1 MRLLCLIALIFI
13 VMQESAIA
21 YAFNG
26 ADSLSNRQHKLTI
39 PATPTIG
46 HKSYH
51 FAVADASP
59 SQVEAWLNGEYMEL
73 DGMFSVDTA
82 RNSKAQMFQD
92 AAAAVTKARQVL
104 AEVKRIGNFVSQ
116 FDGRSLVKLPV
127 GIDKVMND
135 GTQFTAAIER
145 ISLYPTHAELTV
157 YVEVKTADMSQPL
170 FLAAPDIVFT
180 RRGGIHLGSLGLLGD
195 FDIPIMEKKGYLRF
209 KKAVIVNNDFV
220 SGRGTFAAFDCD
232 GLREFN
238 IDAALAFSRDVIIPM
253 RDSAGVFSPIPDR
266 LVQADLEIG
275 GTDGLNNIIASV
287 NIPTPFAQPDKPDII
302 WRMNTAVFDFSEM
315 RNDSAVRFPVA
326 DYSPDLPHEM
336 INAWKGVYIQ
346 RFDVTLPGRM
356 FSGSA
361 QGAVSRTISAYDLVI
376 DQNGFSGYVAIRPLL
391 PLSEGN
397 ADGWA
402 YSVDSLQVH
411 FHRNRLVGVDFGGV
425 VEIPLFSGSNDS
437 IPSDTAGIMYRA
449 EFDRLD
455 NTYKFTIANAEERV
469 YYSKML
475 RARVALA
482 PASTLSIA
490 YSDQNGFDIRAKL
503 HGTLSIDSQMNG
515 DTTSG
520 GNGLRLRVPEV
531 TFQGFEIGNKSPFI
545 HKAGTWGVD
554 SISVDMGGFN
564 MTVSNLSL
572 NNVPNQP
579 GIVDLRFI
587 GSLNLGTAANSLS
600 ADGGFRIR
608 GEIVNGANGRQ
619 RWRYKEFKVDALFID
634 VNTPN
639 VAFQGY
645 VIFFEDIPQYG
656 KGFQGKMSLQTK
668 KLGETKIEAM
678 GLFGAVND
686 YRYFFVDIMVRIPSE
701 TIILGGIDIRGLGGG
716 VYVNMRQQNLNQNI
730 PENQNNPNNTD
741 YDPDDLASND
751 AYENFI
757 RSKLGVSLSGTK
769 YVPDSTIALGI
780 NFAVVIAT
788 SGKEEAFNAN
798 MVLNF
803 EFARSGGLQHIRL
816 AGYANIMAPISW
828 EGPSCTGI
836 SIKVVME
843 YTSSEA
849 NNDQGGKFIAKA
861 MVFVNM
867 DNIKGGTTIT
877 PDMLGTTGAFS
888 ELYIGATECTQLHY
902 AGGIDM
908 LFSRNDWHIWVG
920 VPGRIPNAPFPYTPI
935 SLLMDL
941 SKGDEQAGGAA
952 RVMAQTYFNIG
963 TSILPFPG
971 LPPRVEQLVG
981 LGNILQSESERASGR
996 GFAFGM
1002 NLVVENRVNLI
1013 GILSASFILDVGF
1026 DIMLQKYQNIIC
1038 VNNNDKPLGIN
1049 GWYAAG
1055 QAWAYVEGNLKV
1067 LGFTVLNAALA
1078 AAIQIKGP
1086 NPTYGRG
1093 AVAGR
1098 YSVLGGLKKGQFR
1111 FPLQFG
1117 YECETEGGGTPSL
1130 EYEIISGISPINMAT
1145 GVPVYQQPVVDFN
1158 YPVNKIVQLEEGGV
1172 TNSYQVQII
1181 SFEMRKNGDT
1191 LVNGQQVFSNGHYSM
1206 TFQPDEMF
1214 APNTR
1219 YVLSVTAGLFRS
1231 GVTAP
1236 IETEVKNDT
1245 FVTGE
1250 ALRQIPL
1257 DNIALAWPA
1266 NGQFNYY
1273 QGENVQN
1280 LIRLKTGQDYLFP
1293 QGVAAKVRLGGVPG
1307 ETPAVYNP
1315 ANNTVTYDLRTLPAL
1330 PGGGA
1335 YEAKLLV
1342 GETEVLTW
1350 YFRVSKYGTFADK
1363 MNAVLMGAFIAT
1375 NRHDDA
1381 NINGLLEPFGE
1392 EETNGISGLPDNLLS
1407 LRADLDNTLWMQQF
1421 SFMYQN
1427 TDCNFSTAN
1436 IDYDL
1441 WDIKRSAIEP
1451 FPVNGVLL
1459 VQNSS
1464 NQFLVSED
1472 NYASLH
1478 ENRNDNLLQI
1488 HQITPRIRYYIRSVV
1503 REDFVKLSDLAKN
1516 MGGILDLTNF
1526 LVHEAFCGDSHSDLN
1541 TRITLSNQS
1550 LSTLYSGNSCYQQ
1563 FYNFSPLVSSAVQPD
1578 PDTDPCNATPFSF
1591 VSPFSPRAINTQ
1603 PSYSMNQ
1610 YPVVF
1615 KYQLPNSSPSSRTFN
1630 LQYTQQ

>member
-13 VMQESAIA
+13 LIQESAIA
-21 YAFNG
+21 YTSAG
-26 ADSLSNRQHKLTI
+26 ADSLSDRQHKFTI
-39 PATPTIG
+39 PATPAINNT
-46 HKSYH
+46 SYH
-51 FAVADASP
+51 FAVGDASP
-59 SQVEAWLNGEYMEL
+59 SQVEAWLNGEYMEM
-73 DGMFSVDTA
+73 DGVFSVDTA

-127 GIDKVMND
+127 GIDKVMSD

-157 YVEVKTADMSQPL
+157 FVEVKTADMSQPL

-220 SGRGTFAAFDCD
+220 SGQGTFASFDCD

-238 IDAALAFSRDVIIPM
+238 IDAALAFSREVVIPM
-253 RDSAGVFSPIPDR
+253 RDSAGVFTPIPQGR
-266 LVQADLEIG
+266 VQADLEIG
-275 GTDGLNNIIASV
+275 GTNGLNNIIASV

-315 RNDSAVRFPVA
+315 RNDIAVQFPVA
-326 DYSPDLPHEM
+326 GHSPDLPPDM
-336 INAWKGVYIQ
+336 MAAWKGVYIKQ
-346 RFDVTLPGRM
+346 FEVTLPGRM
-356 FSGSA
+356 FSSSD
-361 QGAVSRTISAYDLVI
+361 QSAVSRTISAYDLVI
-376 DQNGFSGYVAIRPLL
+376 DRHGFSGYVTIHPLL

-411 FHRNRLVGVDFGGV
+411 FYRNALVGVDFGGV

-437 IPSDTAGIMYRA
+437 IPSDTAGIMYHA
-449 EFDRLD
+449 LFDRID
-455 NTYKFTIANAEERV
+455 NAYKFTIANAEERE

-475 RARVALA
+475 RARVVLA

-490 YSDQNGFDIRAKL
+490 YSAQNGFEIRAVL
-503 HGTLSIDSQMNG
+503 HGTLSIDSQMSG
-515 DTTSG
+515 DTTLGS
-520 GNGLRLRVPEV
+520 NGLRLRVPEV
-531 TFQGFEIGNKSPFI
+531 SFQGFEIGNKSPFI
-545 HKAGTWGVD
+545 HSAGTWGVD
-554 SISVDMGGFN
+554 TIAVDMGGFN
-564 MTVSNLSL
+564 MTVSNIGLASR
-572 NNVPNQP
+572 PDQP

-587 GSLNLGTAANSLS
+587 GSINLGTDTNGVS

-608 GEIVNGANGRQ
+608 GEIVTGANGRQ
-619 RWRYKEFKVDALFID
+619 KWRYKQFKVDALFID

-639 VAFQGY
+639 VAFEGY

-668 KLGETKIEAM
+668 KLGETKIEAI
-678 GLFGAVND
+678 GLFGSVND

-716 VYVNMRQQNLNQNI
+716 VYVNMRQQNINQNI
-730 PENQNNPNNTD
+730 PENQNDPNNTD
-741 YDPDDLASND
+741 YDPDDLSSND

-788 SGKEEAFNAN
+788 TGKEEAFNAN

-803 EFARSGGLQHIRL
+803 EFARTGGLQSIRL

-828 EGPSCTGI
+828 SGPSCEGI

-908 LFSRNDWHIWVG
+908 LFSRDDWHIWVG

-941 SKGDEQAGGAA
+941 SKGDEQAGGQV

-1002 NLVVENRVNLI
+1002 NLVVENKVNLI

-1026 DIMLQKYQNIIC
+1026 DIMLQKYQNITC
-1038 VNNNDKPLGIN
+1038 VNNNNKPLGIN

-1158 YPVNKIVQLEEGGV
+1158 YPVDQIVQLEEEGE
-1172 TNSYQVQII
+1172 TRSYQVRII
-1181 SFEMRKNGDT
+1181 SFEVRKNGDT
-1191 LVNGQQVFSNGHYSM
+1191 LVNGQQVFSNGNYSM

-1214 APNTR
+1214 APNTQ
-1219 YVLSVTAGLFRS
+1219 YLIAVTAGLFES
-1231 GVTAP
+1231 GDMNNPIDTEEKTVTFA
-1236 IETEVKNDT
+1236 
-1245 FVTGE
+1245 TGE
-1250 ALRQIPL
+1250 TLLQIPF
-1257 DNIALAWPA
+1257 DNIDLAWPA

-1280 LIRLKTGQDYLFP
+1280 MIRLKTGQDYLFP
-1293 QGVAAKVRLGGVPG
+1293 QDVAAKVRLSGVP
-1307 ETPAVYNP
+1307 EESPAIYNP
-1315 ANNTVTYDLRTLPAL
+1315 ANNTITYDLPAM

-1342 GETEVLTW
+1342 GESEVLTW
-1350 YFRVSKYGTFADK
+1350 YFRVSKYETFAQK
-1363 MNAVLMGAFIAT
+1363 MNSVSMGSFIPT
-1375 NRHDDA
+1375 NRHDNA

-1392 EETNGISGLPDNLLS
+1392 EETYGISGLPDNLLS
-1407 LRADLDNTLWMQQF
+1407 LRANLENTPWMQQF

-1427 TDCNFSTAN
+1427 SDCNFSTA
-1436 IDYDL
+1436 
-1441 WDIKRSAIEP
+1441 DIEYGLFGGMKRSAIDP

-1459 VQNSS
+1459 VQDTTVR
-1464 NQFLVSED
+1464 FFVSEE
-1472 NYASLH
+1472 NYTSLH
-1478 ENRNDNLLQI
+1478 GNRDENLLQI
-1488 HQITPRIRYYIRSVV
+1488 HQITPQIRYFIRNIVSN
-1503 REDFVKLSDLAKN
+1503 DFGILSAFAEN
-1516 MGGILDLTNF
+1516 TGGILDLTKF
-1526 LVHEAFCGDSHSDLN
+1526 HVFEAFCGDSSPDLN
-1541 TRITLSNQS
+1541 TRITQSNQS
-1550 LSTLYSGNSCYQQ
+1550 LNTLYSSNACFQQ
-1563 FYNFSPLVSSAVQPD
+1563 FYNFSPLLSSAAQSV
-1578 PDTDPCNATPFSF
+1578 TCNTTSFSF
-1591 VSPFSPRAINTQ
+1591 ISPFSKKITNTN
-1603 PSYSMNQ
+1603 PSYNMPQ

>member
-51 FAVADASP
+51 FAVAEASP

-275 GTDGLNNIIASV
+275 GTDGLNNIIASM

-545 HKAGTWGVD
+545 HNAGTWGVD

-587 GSLNLGTAANSLS
+587 GSLNLGTAANGLS

-678 GLFGAVND
+678 GLFGAVDD
-686 YRYFFVDIMVRIPSE
+686 YRYFFVDVMVGIPKNVI
-701 TIILGGIDIRGLGGG
+701 TLGGIDIRGLGGG
-716 VYVNMRQQNLNQNI
+716 VYVNMKQQEIKQNI
-730 PENQNNPNNTD
+730 PSQPVASTSPNFNSS
-741 YDPDDLASND
+741 DLASAS
-751 AYENFI
+751 AYESFI

-769 YVPDSTIALGI
+769 YIPDTTIALGI
-780 NFAVVIAT
+780 NFAVVVAT
-788 SGKEEAFNAN
+788 TGNEEAFNAN
-798 MVLNF
+798 MILNF
-803 EFARSGGLQHIRL
+803 EFARTGGLHKIRL

-828 EGPSCTGI
+828 NGPSCTGV

-843 YTSSEA
+843 YSSSEA
-849 NNDQGGKFIAKA
+849 NNDQGGVFTAQA
-861 MVFVNM
+861 NVFVNV
-867 DNIKGGTTIT
+867 DGFKGGMTIT
-877 PDMLGTTGAFS
+877 PANANDTLFSRLNAGAS
-888 ELYIGATECTQLHY
+888 GCAQLHY

-971 LPPRVEQLVG
+971 LPSEVEQLVQ
-981 LGNILQSESERASGR
+981 LGNLLQNESERASGR

-1002 NLVVENRVNLI
+1002 SLRVDNNVRLL
-1013 GILSASFILDVGF
+1013 GILSASLRLDVGF
-1026 DIMLQKYQNIIC
+1026 DIMLQKYQNITC

-1158 YPVNKIVQLEEGGV
+1158 YPVDKIVQIEEEGE
-1172 TNSYQVQII
+1172 TRSYQVRII
-1181 SFEMRKNGDT
+1181 AFEVRKNGDT
-1191 LVNGQQVFSNGHYSM
+1191 LVNGQQVFSNGNYSM

-1214 APNTR
+1214 APNTQ
-1219 YVLSVTAGLFRS
+1219 YVLSVTAGLFQT
-1231 GVTAP
+1231 GVTTP
-1236 IETEVKNDT
+1236 IETEAKNDT
-1245 FVTGE
+1245 FATGD
-1250 ALRQIPL
+1250 ALLQIPF
-1257 DNIALAWPA
+1257 DNIDLAWPA

-1307 ETPAVYNP
+1307 ETPAVYN
-1315 ANNTVTYDLRTLPAL
+1315 AENNTVTYDLPAL

-1342 GETEVLTW
+1342 DETEILTW

-1363 MNAVLMGAFIAT
+1363 MNAVSMGSLQTRTIT
-1375 NRHDDA
+1375 LEYMPYSYYQSP
-1381 NINGLLEPFGE
+1381 INNLLEPFGE
-1392 EETNGISGLPDNLLS
+1392 EEINGISGLPDALLTTS
-1407 LRADLDNTLWMQQF
+1407 GILTGLSWMEPLNFLYNNPVCDFNAVDLDYEVM
-1421 SFMYQN
+1421 
-1427 TDCNFSTAN
+1427 
-1436 IDYDL
+1436 
-1441 WDIKRSAIEP
+1441 
-1451 FPVNGVLL
+1451 G
-1459 VQNSS
+1459 
-1464 NQFLVSED
+1464 
-1472 NYASLH
+1472 
-1478 ENRNDNLLQI
+1478 
-1488 HQITPRIRYYIRSVV
+1488 
-1503 REDFVKLSDLAKN
+1503 LSRK
-1516 MGGILDLTNF
+1516 
-1526 LVHEAFCGDSHSDLN
+1526 
-1541 TRITLSNQS
+1541 
-1550 LSTLYSGNSCYQQ
+1550 
-1563 FYNFSPLVSSAVQPD
+1563 
-1578 PDTDPCNATPFSF
+1578 
-1591 VSPFSPRAINTQ
+1591 AINTI
-1603 PSYSMNQ
+1603 PDNAVLLAASDSNRFLVNQ
-1610 YPVVF
+1610 SNYGYYNDNRQSSLVPQNGYYTIEYLIPFIIKYDLDLLSTKVENTTLEAVENFISLGCSGVSLGNWGGSPDQQVRLALENLYQENTCFQTYFDAHIPNTPCTEGYPF
-1615 KYQLPNSSPSSRTFN
+1615 SKKSFNTSLISGNYPISLTYQLPNSSPSVRTFN

>member
-13 VMQESAIA
+13 VIQESAIA
-21 YAFNG
+21 YTSVVT
-26 ADSLSNRQHKLTI
+26 DSLSNRQHKFTI
-39 PATPTIG
+39 PATPAINNT
-46 HKSYH
+46 SYH

-59 SQVEAWLNGEYMEL
+59 SQVEAWLNGEYMAL

-127 GIDKVMND
+127 GIDKVMSD

-157 YVEVKTADMSQPL
+157 FVEVKTADMSQPL

-220 SGRGTFAAFDCD
+220 SGQGTFASFDCD
-232 GLREFN
+232 GLRDFN
-238 IDAALAFSRDVIIPM
+238 IDAALAFSRDVVIPM
-253 RDSAGVFSPIPDR
+253 RDSAGVFTPIPQGR
-266 LVQADLEIG
+266 VQADLEIG

-315 RNDSAVRFPVA
+315 RNDSAVQFPVA
-326 DYSPDLPHEM
+326 DHSPDLPHEM
-336 INAWKGVYIQ
+336 INAWKGVYIKE
-346 RFDVTLPGRM
+346 FEVTLPGRM
-356 FSGSA
+356 FSGSD

-376 DQNGFSGYVAIRPLL
+376 DRHGFSGYVAIRPLL

-411 FHRNRLVGVDFGGV
+411 FYRNRLVGVDFGGV

-437 IPSDTAGIMYRA
+437 IPSDTAGIMYHA
-449 EFDRLD
+449 SFDELE
-455 NTYKFTIANAEERV
+455 NAYKFTIANAENRE

-475 RARVALA
+475 RARVVLA

-503 HGTLSIDSQMNG
+503 YGTLSIDSQMSG

-520 GNGLRLRVPEV
+520 GSGLRLRVPEV
-531 TFQGFEIGNKSPFI
+531 TFQDFEIGNKSPFI
-545 HKAGTWGVD
+545 HHAGTWGVD

-572 NNVPNQP
+572 DTAANHP

-587 GSLNLGTAANSLS
+587 GSINLGTATNGVS

-608 GEIVNGANGRQ
+608 GEIVTGANGRQ
-619 RWRYKEFKVDALFID
+619 KWRYKQFKVDALFID

-639 VAFQGY
+639 VAFEGY

-678 GLFGAVND
+678 GLFGSVND

-716 VYVNMRQQNLNQNI
+716 VYVNMRQQNINQNI
-730 PENQNNPNNTD
+730 PENQNDPNNTD

-788 SGKEEAFNAN
+788 TGKEEAFNAN
-798 MVLNF
+798 MMLNF
-803 EFARSGGLQHIRL
+803 EFARTGGLHKIRL

-828 EGPSCTGI
+828 NGPSCTGV

-843 YTSSEA
+843 YSSSEA
-849 NNDQGGKFIAKA
+849 NNDEGGVFTAQA
-861 MVFVNM
+861 NVFVNL
-867 DNIKGGTTIT
+867 DGFKGGMTIT
-877 PDMLGTTGAFS
+877 PANANDTLFSRLNAGAS
-888 ELYIGATECTQLHY
+888 GCAQLHY

-908 LFSRNDWHIWVG
+908 LFSRDDWHIWVG

-941 SKGDEQAGGAA
+941 SKGNEQAGGQV

-971 LPPRVEQLVG
+971 LPSEVEQLVQ
-981 LGNILQSESERASGR
+981 LGNLLQNESERASGR

-1002 NLVVENRVNLI
+1002 GLRVDNNVRLL
-1013 GILSASFILDVGF
+1013 GILSASLRLDVGF
-1026 DIMLQKYQNIIC
+1026 DIMLQKYQNITC

-1086 NPTYGRG
+1086 NPIYGRG

-1158 YPVNKIVQLEEGGV
+1158 YPVDKIVQIEEEGE
-1172 TNSYQVQII
+1172 TRSYQVRII
-1181 SFEMRKNGDT
+1181 SFEVRKNGDT
-1191 LVNGQQVFSNGHYSM
+1191 LVNGQQVFSNGNYSM

-1214 APNTR
+1214 APNTQ
-1219 YVLSVTAGLFRS
+1219 YVLSVTAGLFQT
-1231 GVTAP
+1231 GVTTP
-1236 IETEVKNDT
+1236 IETEVKIDT
-1245 FVTGE
+1245 FATGE
-1250 ALRQIPL
+1250 ALLQIPF
-1257 DNIALAWPA
+1257 DNIDLAWPA

-1280 LIRLKTGQDYLFP
+1280 MIRLKTGQDYLFP

-1315 ANNTVTYDLRTLPAL
+1315 ANNTVTYDLRALPAL

-1342 GETEVLTW
+1342 GETVVLTW

-1363 MNAVLMGAFIAT
+1363 MNAVTMGSLQLHT
-1375 NRHDDA
+1375 LTPYSYYQSP
-1381 NINGLLEPFGE
+1381 INNLLEPFGE
-1392 EETNGISGLPDNLLS
+1392 EEINGISGLPDALLTTS
-1407 LRADLDNTLWMQQF
+1407 GILTGLSWMEPLNFLYHNPYCDFNAVDLDYEVMGL
-1421 SFMYQN
+1421 SRK
-1427 TDCNFSTAN
+1427 AIN
-1436 IDYDL
+1436 IIPDN
-1441 WDIKRSAIEP
+1441 A
-1451 FPVNGVLL
+1451 VLL
-1459 VQNSS
+1459 AVSDS
-1464 NQFLVSED
+1464 TRFLVNQS
-1472 NYASLH
+1472 NYAYYNG
-1478 ENRNDNLLQI
+1478 NRQSNLVPQNG
-1488 HQITPRIRYYIRSVV
+1488 YYSIEYLIPLIVGY
-1503 REDFVKLSDLAKN
+1503 DID
-1516 MGGILDLTNF
+1516 
-1526 LVHEAFCGDSHSDLN
+1526 
-1541 TRITLSNQS
+1541 Q
-1550 LSTLYSGNSCYQQ
+1550 LSTKLENPLIMTFDSITNLGCSGVSLGNWGGSPDQQVRLALENLYQENTCFQTFFDAHISN
-1563 FYNFSPLVSSAVQPD
+1563 
-1578 PDTDPCNATPFSF
+1578 TPCTVGYPFSKKSF
-1591 VSPFSPRAINTQ
+1591 NTSLISG
-1603 PSYSMNQ
+1603 SYPISLT
-1610 YPVVF
+1610 
-1615 KYQLPNSSPSSRTFN
+1615 YQRPNSSPSSRTFN